1 MNTYPKM
8 NVEVYYVPIR
18 IRALKFASVY
28 LLRTND
34 RSFLIDSGM
43 DSSALSFLEEKG
55 VNFGE
60 LDAVLLTHM
69 HIDHIG
75 GAKSIQEKYGIP
87 VYINKRDRNKV
98 LAIQNDISNFMSE
111 SKSFLKEM
119 GVPDEMTESMGDNH
133 PLAIELKNYEKVD
146 LQIFENIPQEINE
159 IKFYHVPGHS
169 PGSTC
174 FIPKGSDIIFTGDH
188 ILEKITPNIS
198 YYDRDEDM
206 LGEYLVS
213 LDKTKELKLKTAFPG
228 HGSPFTGIND
238 RIEQIKNHHRVRVD
252 EIREIIGT
260 NEISAYDVAKRMKW
274 SRGRTM
280 DSMNTMEQNFAVG
293 EAIAHLRFM
302 EKQNIVE
309 SEIIKG
315 IRLYHNI

>member
-1 MNTYPKM
+1 M

-28 LLRTND
+28 LLRTD
-34 RSFLIDSGM
+34 DHSFLVDSGM

-55 VNFGE
+55 VNFKE

-75 GAKSIQEKYGIP
+75 GSKSIQDKYGIP
-87 VYINKRDRNKV
+87 VYINKLDRNKV
-98 LAIQNDISNFMSE
+98 LSIQNDISGFMNE

-119 GVPDEMTESMGDNH
+119 GVPDEMTKSMGDNH

-159 IKFYHVPGHS
+159 IEFYYVPGHS

-174 FIPKGSDIIFTGDH
+174 FIPKDSDIIFTGDH
-188 ILEKITPNIS
+188 ILERITPNIS

-206 LGEYLVS
+206 LGEYLLS
-213 LDKTKELKLKTAFPG
+213 LAKTEQLKLKTAFPG
-228 HGSPFTGIND
+228 HGSPFTRIND
-238 RIEQIKNHHRVRVD
+238 RIEQIKNHHRVRID
-252 EIREIIGT
+252 EIKRIIDT
-260 NEISAYDVAKRMKW
+260 NKMSAYDVAKRMKW

-280 DSMNTMEQNFAVG
+280 DSMNIMEQNFAVG
-293 EAIAHLRFM
+293 EAIAHLRYM
-302 EKQNIVE
+302 ENQSIVE
-309 SEIIKG
+309 SEIING
-315 IRLYHNI
+315 IRLYSNI

>member
-1 MNTYPKM
+1 M

-34 RSFLIDSGM
+34 HSFLVDSGM
-43 DSSALSFLEEKG
+43 DNSALSFLEEKG
-55 VNFGE
+55 VNFKE

-75 GAKSIQEKYGIP
+75 GSKSIQDKYGIP
-87 VYINKRDRNKV
+87 VYINKLDRNKV
-98 LAIQNDISNFMSE
+98 LSIQNDISGFMNE

-119 GVPDEMTESMGDNH
+119 GVPDEMTKSMGDNH

-159 IKFYHVPGHS
+159 IEFYYVPGHS

-174 FIPKGSDIIFTGDH
+174 FIPKDSDIIFTGDH
-188 ILEKITPNIS
+188 ILERITPNIS

-206 LGEYLVS
+206 LGEYLLS
-213 LDKTKELKLKTAFPG
+213 LAKTEQLKLKTAFPG
-228 HGSPFTGIND
+228 HGSPFTRIND
-238 RIEQIKNHHRVRVD
+238 RIEQIKNHHRVRID
-252 EIREIIGT
+252 EIKRIIDT
-260 NEISAYDVAKRMKW
+260 NKMSAYDVAKRMKW

-280 DSMNTMEQNFAVG
+280 DSMNIMEQNFAVG
-293 EAIAHLRFM
+293 EAIAHLRYM
-302 EKQNIVE
+302 ENQSIVE
-309 SEIIKG
+309 SEIING
-315 IRLYHNI
+315 IRLYSNI